1 MRPRFNSLPYRPNHP
16 QNDGTTTASASQQV
30 IPSSHCQG
38 NPTNLF
44 PNSSQIQS
52 QMGIINPQMA
62 TPFNNSNTHMGNG
75 PVAMSNV
82 PFSAPM
88 GAPNQNVMPLLGS
101 SSVITQFGQ
110 FHGGLGP
117 QNPNSMPIAR
127 MNLIQTPSQFFT
139 HNSGNLPQYSNPN
152 SVFPNGQLFLQS
164 PMPNINQFVQMPMP
178 NYNQVAPCNMHLYS
192 NQVSQAM
199 APQNPTF
206 FANQQF
212 GLLHSNAVLQ
222 PSNQGQH
229 NNVLSKLN
237 ANAPGQSYNTTQ
249 QSQGNSP
256 LPPAFG
262 SVPPQQTP
270 KDFRPPVSTNSQG
283 NLRKDGGIN
292 NWNNNWKNSQNRNFT
307 KNQRRDESRRG
318 VSKSQLHNVQ
328 NSNGKYRPNN
338 KYGGKGCKNDGAR
351 PYEHVNSTN
360 HTQRRSL
367 PLNYTAQ
374 EILQWR
380 EARRKNYPSKSN
392 VEKKLA
398 EKLTEPEVIDKDTK
412 LRRQQLKEVLAKQ
425 AELGCEV
432 AEIPSSYLSDSEKQ
446 VHGREVDKKAFPKK
460 EKFQN
465 KSNKRG
471 RNRQKERFTKKQ
483 RLTDHGDSSNSPSQ
497 DKRFS
502 EKQNLADNGSR
513 TNPSLNK
520 KQPTLLQKLL
530 SADIRKDKRHIL
542 QVFRFMVMNS
552 FFKDCPEKPLR
563 FPLVIVKDTA
573 SEGEVVEEKTRS
585 LGRGVSDT
593 YNKTSIGE
601 SEHRDYRDGGVAD
614 DGKYNNDEIAKA
626 VGFVSLKCGKGGE
639 AQHEEEEGE
648 IID

>member
-16 QNDGTTTASASQQV
+16 QTDGTTTASASQQV

-88 GAPNQNVMPLLGS
+88 GAPNQNIMPLLGS
-101 SSVITQFGQ
+101 SSVITQFSQ
-110 FHGGLGP
+110 FH
-117 QNPNSMPIAR
+117 
-127 MNLIQTPSQFFT
+127 
-139 HNSGNLPQYSNPN
+139 
-152 SVFPNGQLFLQS
+152 
-164 PMPNINQFVQMPMP
+164 
-178 NYNQVAPCNMHLYS
+178 
-192 NQVSQAM
+192 
-199 APQNPTF
+199 
-206 FANQQF
+206 
-212 GLLHSNAVLQ
+212 VLQ

-229 NNVLSKLN
+229 NNVLSKMN

-270 KDFRPPVSTNSQG
+270 KDFRPPVSTNSQ
-283 NLRKDGGIN
+283 
-292 NWNNNWKNSQNRNFT
+292 
-307 KNQRRDESRRG
+307 
-318 VSKSQLHNVQ
+318 
-328 NSNGKYRPNN
+328 
-338 KYGGKGCKNDGAR
+338 
-351 PYEHVNSTN
+351 
-360 HTQRRSL
+360 
-367 PLNYTAQ
+367 
-374 EILQWR
+374 
-380 EARRKNYPSKSN
+380 
-392 VEKKLA
+392 KLA
-398 EKLTEPEVIDKDTK
+398 EKLTEPEVIDKDAK

-465 KSNKRG
+465 KFNKRG

-483 RLTDHGDSSNSPSQ
+483 RLTDHDDTSNSPSQ

-513 TNPSLNK
+513 ANPSLNK

-530 SADIRKDKRHIL
+530 SADIRKDKRHLL

-573 SEGEVVEEKTRS
+573 SVGEVVEEKTQS
-585 LGRGVSDT
+585 SGRGVSDT